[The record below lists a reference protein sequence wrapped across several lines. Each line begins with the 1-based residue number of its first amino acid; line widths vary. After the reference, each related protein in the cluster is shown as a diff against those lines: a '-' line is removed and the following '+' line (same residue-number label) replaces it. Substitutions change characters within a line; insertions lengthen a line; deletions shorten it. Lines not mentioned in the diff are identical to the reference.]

1 MFNIPLP
8 VPPSAVEFTADEKE
22 IIGKYMSRVEA
33 AKQQMMIA
41 QEALNDV
48 CCTIAGRAGCTA
60 KTFSLSADL
69 GFMIPK
75 E

>member
-1 MFNIPLP
+1 MLNIPLP
-8 VPPSAVEFTADEKE
+8 VPPNAVEFTADEKE

-48 CCTIAGRAGCTA
+48 CCTIAARCGCTT